1 MLQKSEKSQPS
12 TEAQHRYK
20 QGWEQRPMAVGVRG
34 VNINSKGHLSHLL
47 KTSCLASSLPT
58 HFSMAVFFRYFSIKT
73 TVTSSDYESKWS
85 KRWPLFG
92 NCHTVRSCVLVFFK
106 VTMAFIKV
114 FFCFFFYPQSKWW
127 WWREPVHSL
136 LSPGS
141 FRVTKKIASLFC
153 PPFPLYLWLLTS
165 KMTALMEY
173 FRIAFPVI
181 FLMTF

>member
-1 MLQKSEKSQPS
+1 MAEMLQKTEKSQPS

-114 FFCFFFYPQSKWW
+114 FFFFFLPPIKVVVVKRTSTQPLKSWQFQS
-127 WWREPVHSL
+127 H
-136 LSPGS
+136 
-141 FRVTKKIASLFC
+141 
-153 PPFPLYLWLLTS
+153 
-165 KMTALMEY
+165 
-173 FRIAFPVI
+173 
-181 FLMTF
+181 